1 MFTVMPVGMFTA
13 GIVDGS
19 INGVTTTLPL
29 TSRLPPRTPC
39 CWRVAI
45 VPKLVGSVRSKLV
58 IARGPI
64 MGWVLALIGPMLPED
79 DDTATLGLLIR
90 VLDAW
95 VMFPGPPAAMMTAD

>member
-1 MFTVMPVGMFTA
+1 
-13 GIVDGS
+13 
-19 INGVTTTLPL
+19 
-29 TSRLPPRTPC
+29 
-39 CWRVAI
+39 
-45 VPKLVGSVRSKLV
+45 
-58 IARGPI
+58 